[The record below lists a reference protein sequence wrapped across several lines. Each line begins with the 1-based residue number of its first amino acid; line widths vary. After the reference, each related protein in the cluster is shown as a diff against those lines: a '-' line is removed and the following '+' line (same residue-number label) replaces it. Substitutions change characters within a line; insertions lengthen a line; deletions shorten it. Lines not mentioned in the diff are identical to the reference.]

1 MILSQ
6 LTTIFNNKN
15 DKRSVMIVTTHYDI
29 INHNGYDWWSYSMDS
44 EFVQFRSLNAN
55 EFITKC

>member
-15 DKRSVMIVTTHYDI
+15 NKKSVIIVTTHHDI
-29 INHNGYDWWSYSMDS
+29 INHNSYDWWSYSMDS

>member
-1 MILSQ
+1 
-6 LTTIFNNKN
+6 
-15 DKRSVMIVTTHYDI
+15 MIVTTHYDI

>member
-15 DKRSVMIVTTHYDI
+15 NKRSVMHYDI

-44 EFVQFRSLNAN
+44 EFVQFRSLNAD